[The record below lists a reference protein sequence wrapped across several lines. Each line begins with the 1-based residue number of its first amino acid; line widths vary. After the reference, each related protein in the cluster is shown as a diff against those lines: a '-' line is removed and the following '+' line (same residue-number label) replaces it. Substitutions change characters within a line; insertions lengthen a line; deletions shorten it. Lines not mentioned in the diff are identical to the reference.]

1 MSQRLLRKS
10 RTNQNDQSQCQSQ
23 GHASP
28 VLMDEHM
35 RNFKIEFSDLSR
47 KRLSDSGEV
56 RDPTIYSQRKSRLSQ
71 FSQINNR
78 QRDLSEHNPSLP
90 QYTATT
96 KQYYQL
102 KWKELNGLPKQTD
115 IQQIIKTFLQKLKRN
130 ANIVESPVSTTYFK
144 ENYLKQEVQLQPSYL
159 LHLRQF
165 FQYTRLISYILVPL
179 QAGTNSVQL
188 WVLGLIL
195 LLLLIEQID
204 YIFKLKLERVN
215 ITCNFVYIASTLL
228 INFDFGN
235 TGKLILLLLLLT
247 GIKYRFHWNAIT
259 FSFIFLIY
267 INYIANLWLLLQ
279 EDEFSYIES
288 VIWTMNNCLPFH
300 NIESHHQSNQIY
312 TIIVQI
318 ASYYFQLLFL
328 TSFIKYLFSTNEMKI
343 FSDFLQNNK
352 VDYRMIQDTREVL
365 KENQYSNT
373 LATVNNLMQS
383 LPINLQKPLF
393 FLMKSKKLQQISFFK
408 QYFSKQSLDEIGY
421 ESTLKFYKTNEIIVE
436 KGQLDEYMYV
446 VLQGEIGIY
455 DKNIYLQNLPA
466 NQAIGIEN
474 LLMSQGHN
482 LTMRSKGNSIL
493 IQIKHSL
500 FWDTIK
506 KINSDLEMLHSIK
519 NEVLFMNKIEL
530 LLQNCYVC
538 GSQCHLSSGCNK
550 VHSVL
555 NKNIVISRYL
565 YSVPQKRE
573 KFERKWDWRVNSLY
587 NFKLV
592 RSCGRRL
599 KRNYGFMFQEPEINN
614 RIDYYDEEEEEDD
627 EDEDDEE
634 IQLGRQSY
642 KDLTNPSRKS
652 VEMISGQTLR
662 DIIYHDHIDNE
673 EQLQYYQQQWQSQ
686 QQQQEINRHQVN
698 KQTLQTAGFQTG
710 EDLYFGDSI
719 NIPLQHKQFTQNSN
733 TFRSSSGQN
742 TYQSQKSQQ
751 LKQQQYQQ
759 NQQQTQQSLYQSK
772 TYAQSPLGTNQLLVS
787 SSRNAQPKLTFS
799 YDPFYHEQNSKQQVL
814 AAPQP
819 EYQAMSRPQYRSSTN
834 YVPSVQNQ
842 LPIVSEESNS
852 LLNIPIANNPYQSA
866 MSISSVGMSS
876 IDEAQRRDGNNPST
890 IVRRTTQKQTNTV
903 SSAVSPDIKKK
914 SISASNSR
922 SYSALS
928 SRQNQHYS
936 DLDNVLYKQDLKD
949 NFDIDYIG
957 IYQQFKPQ
965 NNYDCVVNQIKI
977 QSKKLIKK
985 KKLK

>member
-28 VLMDEHM
+28 VLNDEQM

-56 RDPTIYSQRKSRLSQ
+56 KDPTIYSQRKSRLSQ
-71 FSQINNR
+71 FSQINHR

-90 QYTATT
+90 QCTATT

-115 IQQIIKTFLQKLKRN
+115 IQQIIRTFLQKLKRN
-130 ANIVESPVSTTYFK
+130 ANIVESPVSNTYFK

-165 FQYTRLISYILVPL
+165 FQYTRLLSYILVPL

-235 TGKLILLLLLLT
+235 TGKLVLLLLLLT
-247 GIKYRFHWNAIT
+247 GIKYQFHWNAIT

-279 EDEFSYIES
+279 DDEFGYIES

-300 NIESHHQSNQIY
+300 NIESHHQSNQVY
-312 TIIVQI
+312 TILVQI

-328 TSFIKYLFSTNEMKI
+328 TSFIKFLFSTNEMKM
-343 FSDFLQNNK
+343 FSDFLENNK
-352 VDYRMIQDTREVL
+352 VDHRMIQDTREVL

-408 QYFSKQSLDEIGY
+408 QYFSKQSLDQIGY

-506 KINSDLEMLHSIK
+506 KINSDLEILHSIK

-538 GSQCHLSSGCNK
+538 GSQYHLSSGCNK

-614 RIDYYDEEEEEDD
+614 RIDYYDEEEEEED

-759 NQQQTQQSLYQSK
+759 TQQQTQQSLYQSK

-799 YDPFYHEQNSKQQVL
+799 YDPFYHEQNSKQVL

-876 IDEAQRRDGNNPST
+876 IDEVQRRDGNNPST

-936 DLDNVLYKQDLKD
+936 DLDNVLYKQDLRD
-949 NFDIDYIG
+949 NFDIDQIG